1 MILEFQG
8 APTCAAPLATV
19 WRCLLDPD
27 FVARTT
33 PGLQRL
39 ERLGDDRHR
48 VHARVGA
55 GAFGFDVVMDV
66 EIRNQEPPS
75 RATMVASGNVAGQP
89 ISLRSHVELQSV
101 DAARTRIAWRG
112 SAELG
117 GALAGLGGTML
128 KAIAP
133 TLVERFWSDFAA
145 RVERTAAAN

>member
-8 APTCAAPLATV
+8 APVCAAPMGTV

-55 GAFGFDVVMDV
+55 GAFGFDVVMEV
-66 EIRNQEPPS
+66 EIRDQVPPS
-75 RATMVASGNVAGQP
+75 RATMVATGNVAGQS
-89 ISLRSHVELQSV
+89 ISLRSHVELQEV

-128 KAIAP
+128 RGIAP
-133 TLVERFWSDFAA
+133 VLVERFWSDFAA
-145 RVERTAAAN
+145 RVEQTATTS